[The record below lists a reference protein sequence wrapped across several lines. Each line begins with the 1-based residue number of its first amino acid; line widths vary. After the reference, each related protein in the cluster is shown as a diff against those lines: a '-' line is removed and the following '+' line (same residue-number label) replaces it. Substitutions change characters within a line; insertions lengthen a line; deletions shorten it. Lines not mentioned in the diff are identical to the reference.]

1 MELLPIILA
10 LLVMGCI
17 IAYAIIDG
25 RKRREMMTAYAKEKG
40 YSYDPDKDRDM
51 DERYPDFSCL
61 RKGHSRFA
69 HNIMR
74 GQYHGQ
80 PLLAFDYHYATG
92 HGKNRKTHR
101 FSAVI
106 LPSPVPLKPLFI
118 RREHAFDKVTEFF
131 GADDIDF
138 ESAEFSNKF
147 YVKSPD
153 KRWAYDVI
161 HQRMMEYLL
170 AALKF
175 GVEFDSGQIIAW
187 KGKRFQAAD
196 FDAAIEL
203 IEGILARLPDYL
215 LEQMKQIGDTGPDS
229 S

>member
-1 MELLPIILA
+1 EHAMEPIPIILA

-17 IAYAIIDG
+17 IAYAILDG
-25 RKRREMMTAYAKEKG
+25 RKRREMMSAYAKAKG

-51 DERYPDFSCL
+51 DDRYRELSCL
-61 RKGHSRFA
+61 CKGHSRFA

-74 GQYHGQ
+74 GQHNDRT
-80 PLLAFDYHYATG
+80 LLAFDYHYATG

-106 LPSPVPLKPLFI
+106 LQSPVPLKPLFI

-138 ESAEFSNKF
+138 ESAEFSSKF

-170 AALKF
+170 AAPQF
-175 GVEFDSGQIIAW
+175 GIEFDSGHIIAW
-187 KGKRFQAAD
+187 KSKRFAAAD
-196 FDAAIEL
+196 FDAASEL
-203 IEGILARLPDYL
+203 IEGILARMPDYL
-215 LEQMKQIGDTGPDS
+215 LEQMQRSGDR
-229 S
+229 